1 MKEFRRICL
10 SVLLPSISFAM
21 EKGSLVGT
29 QNWTHVELEVFPD
42 ITDLEDDGGTS
53 VVIFANPPLNYTAVV
68 EGCWFKTHQRI
79 TIILVD
85 GVWRHGRGRRPMKP
99 YSKYN
104 ITVYSGTKP
113 VAFKQFITD
122 VGRPETGVIV
132 EVDSVSLTSAII
144 YAKPRSKELLNGRP
158 TGYRVEL
165 CPTIIHDPITNSTE
179 CVRIECKI
187 MPCVLYKLKPGMHY
201 NGSVWA
207 YNTNFC
213 MEDLENRSYQTVFKL
228 YTKKNFSHRWI
239 LKAWTATIVIPI
251 ATFIG
256 LSAFIIASKVRSDTY
271 EPLWYENP
279 VAGPILQ

>member
-1 MKEFRRICL
+1 MMLYIYIY
-10 SVLLPSISFAM
+10 ISCTNQCI
-21 EKGSLVGT
+21 KSLVGT

-122 VGRPETGVIV
+122 VGST
-132 EVDSVSLTSAII
+132 
-144 YAKPRSKELLNGRP
+144 YNLL
-158 TGYRVEL
+158 L
-165 CPTIIHDPITNSTE
+165 CSSFNI
-179 CVRIECKI
+179 
-187 MPCVLYKLKPGMHY
+187 
-201 NGSVWA
+201 
-207 YNTNFC
+207 
-213 MEDLENRSYQTVFKL
+213 Q
-228 YTKKNFSHRWI
+228 YTYGDRLPAEI
-239 LKAWTATIVIPI
+239 
-251 ATFIG
+251 
-256 LSAFIIASKVRSDTY
+256 
-271 EPLWYENP
+271 
-279 VAGPILQ
+279 

>member
-10 SVLLPSISFAM
+10 SVLLPSISFAI

-179 CVRIECKI
+179 C
-187 MPCVLYKLKPGMHY
+187 
-201 NGSVWA
+201 
-207 YNTNFC
+207 
-213 MEDLENRSYQTVFKL
+213 EDLENRSYQTVFKL